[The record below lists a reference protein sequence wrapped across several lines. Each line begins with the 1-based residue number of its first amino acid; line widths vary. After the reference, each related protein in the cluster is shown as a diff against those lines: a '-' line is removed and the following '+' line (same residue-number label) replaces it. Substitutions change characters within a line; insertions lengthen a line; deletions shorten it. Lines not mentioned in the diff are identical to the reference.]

1 MKKVLVSLVFALT
14 VIGGFAQESDL
25 DPKFASYMIE
35 TERKTVFV
43 QNMNLNEADAKIFW
57 PIYNEFE
64 SELAPVREKGMS
76 NLKAYGE
83 QYESMT
89 NEQATAIMNVSLAN
103 EAKRNKIRKKY
114 FKKISKSLDA
124 KTASR
129 FLQLDLMVSMVLK
142 LSVYD
147 ELPLIGD
154 FN

>member
-1 MKKVLVSLVFALT
+1 MKKLLVSIVLT
-14 VIGGFAQESDL
+14 LSVLGGYAQESDL

-43 QNMNLNEADAKIFW
+43 QNMSLNEADAKIFW
-57 PIYNEFE
+57 PIYNAFE
-64 SELAPVREKGMS
+64 AELSPIRESGMS

-83 QYESMT
+83 QYENMT
-89 NEQATAIMNVSLAN
+89 DEQASAIMKVSLAN
-103 EAKRNKIRKKY
+103 AAKRNKIRKKY
-114 FKKISKSLDA
+114 FKKMSKELNA
-124 KTASR
+124 KMASR
-129 FLQLDLMVSMVLK
+129 FLQIDAMVSMVLK

>member
-1 MKKVLVSLVFALT
+1 MKKVLVSVAFALT
-14 VIGGFAQESDL
+14 VLGGFAQESDL
-25 DPKFASYMIE
+25 DPKVASYMIE

-43 QNMNLNEADAKIFW
+43 QNMKLNEADAKIFW
-57 PIYNEFE
+57 PIYNAFE
-64 SELAPVREKGMS
+64 AELSPIREKGMT

-83 QYESMT
+83 QYEKMT
-89 NEQATAIMNVSLAN
+89 NEQATAIMNVTLSN
-103 EAKRNKIRKKY
+103 EAKRSKIRKKY
-114 FKKISKSLDA
+114 YKKLSKALDA

-129 FLQLDLMVSMVLK
+129 FLQIDSMVSMVLK

>member
-1 MKKVLVSLVFALT
+1 MKKVLVSLALALA
-14 VIGGFAQESDL
+14 VLGGFAQESDL

-43 QNMNLNEADAKIFW
+43 QNMNLKEADAKIFW

-64 SELAPVREKGMS
+64 AELAPLREKGMT

-83 QYESMT
+83 QYDKMT
-89 NEQATAIMNVSLAN
+89 NEQATAIMNVILSN
-103 EAKRNKIRKKY
+103 EAKRSKIRKKY
-114 FKKISKSLDA
+114 FKKMSKSLDS

-129 FLQLDLMVSMVLK
+129 FLQIDSMVSMVLK